1 MGNCYLC
8 SDELTK
14 SYFLRVTEIEKGG
27 FGDLVEVCPE
37 CHHHFKYSP
46 PDILLE
52 YINNKNI
59 NMRGM
64 KI

>member
-1 MGNCYLC
+1 MTNCYLC
-8 SDELTK
+8 SAELTK
-14 SYFLRVTEIEKGG
+14 SYFLSFNKGMAAM
-27 FGDLVEVCPE
+27 LVEVCPE
-37 CHHHFKYSP
+37 CHHHFRYSP

-52 YINNKNI
+52 YIKNKNI